1 MDRRTRLFVLAGL
14 VATVLVAAVVSGF
27 ASGDPDGLERVAIDQ
42 GFEETAGDHALDGS
56 PLADYAVEGIDDERV
71 STGAAG
77 IIGVAATLAV
87 TVGLLY
93 GVRFLQ
99 RRRTAGG

>member
-1 MDRRTRLFVLAGL
+1 MDRRTRIFLLGGL
-14 VATVLVAAVVSGF
+14 IVTMLVAAVVSGF
-27 ASGDPDGLERVAIDQ
+27 ASGDPDGLERVAIDKE
-42 GFEETAGDHALDGS
+42 FEGTATDHALDGS

-71 STGAAG
+71 STGISG
-77 IIGVAATLAV
+77 IIGVAVTLTV

-93 GVRFLQ
+93 GVRFLH

>member
-1 MDRRTRLFVLAGL
+1 MDKRTRIFLLAGL
-14 VATVLVAAVVSGF
+14 AVTVAIAAVVSGF
-27 ASGDPDGLERVAIDQ
+27 ASGEPDGLERVAIDQ
-42 GFEETAGDHALDGS
+42 EFDETASDHALDGS

-71 STGAAG
+71 STGVAG
-77 IIGVAATLAV
+77 VIGVAVTLAA

-99 RRRTAGG
+99 RRRDAAG

>member
-14 VATVLVAAVVSGF
+14 VITVLVAAVVSGF

-42 GFEETAGDHALDGS
+42 GFEETATDHALDDS

-71 STGAAG
+71 STGTAG
-77 IIGVAATLAV
+77 IIGVVVTLAV

>member
-1 MDRRTRLFVLAGL
+1 MDRRTRLFLLAGL
-14 VATVLVAAVVSGF
+14 VVTVLVAAVVSGF
-27 ASGDPDGLERVAIDQ
+27 ASGDPDGLERVAIDK
-42 GFEETAGDHALDGS
+42 GFEETATDHALDGS

-71 STGAAG
+71 STGIAG

-93 GVRFLQ
+93 GARFVQ
-99 RRRTAGG
+99 RRRTAGD